1 MTDVSNRWIDVEGLC
16 NVRDLGGLPLADG
29 VFPSRVVLRGET
41 VAHLTAQ
48 GLETLQASGVERVLD
63 LRELEEAAQD
73 GVGPLESLYRSGELA
88 HERVPLIGPDR
99 ATRDTSG
106 IEHDPIAIAGGY
118 VHYLNHGSTRLT
130 AALSRFAWSDS
141 AMYVHCAVG
150 KDRTGVVC
158 ALLLKLA
165 GADDDTVVED
175 YLETSYAVRTVIG
188 RLGQRPAYSHLQYPD
203 WVAQEPSAEAMSYF
217 LDELDGQGGAA
228 RWLLDQGM
236 EPDTLDLLRSRLLP
250 ALGRDV
256 AVAG

>member
-1 MTDVSNRWIDVEGLC
+1 M
-16 NVRDLGGLPLADG
+16 
-29 VFPSRVVLRGET
+29 
-41 VAHLTAQ
+41 
-48 GLETLQASGVERVLD
+48 
-63 LRELEEAAQD
+63 
-73 GVGPLESLYRSGELA
+73 GPLESLYRSGELA

-188 RLGQRPAYSHLQYPD
+188 RLGQRPAYSHLQNPD
-203 WVAQEPSAEAMSYF
+203 WVAQEPSAEAMRYF